1 MHFNQEARAKPLEH
15 IIFILDLTVSQNI
28 NRFIVLTFYH
38 SPYRKYGPF
47 WEISC
52 GADIERWWKYRTE
65 KKYTILLTKRI
76 KELRSGF
83 LFNAVRPELHL
94 SQAKPLITRSCFWTL
109 LLFFLDYFLL
119 SVVCE
124 KFCPLIR
131 VGGISEYF
139 FNNWENYPL
148 TSIPSFGNFRL
159 NKLWAGFPNI
169 GSRE

>member
-15 IIFILDLTVSQNI
+15 IIFILDFTVSRNI

-38 SPYRKYGPF
+38 SHYRKYGPF

-65 KKYTILLTKRI
+65 KKYTILLRKRI
-76 KELRSGF
+76 KELRSVF

-94 SQAKPLITRSCFWTL
+94 SQTKPLITRSCFWTL
-109 LLFFLDYFLL
+109 LLFSLDYCLL

-124 KFCPLIR
+124 KLCPL
-131 VGGISEYF
+131 
-139 FNNWENYPL
+139 
-148 TSIPSFGNFRL
+148 FGSCI
-159 NKLWAGFPNI
+159 KLWQKGRYLVCAGSGPVIEYLRQICTKNVLK
-169 GSRE
+169 SK